1 MVDVDS
7 VGMIEGYIKKSDL
20 LKAFD
25 EEFERRSK
33 QKNPVTWR
41 TMYRVLRKITDDA
54 PVTRIEDGK
63 WVVRHKG
70 WW

>member
-33 QKNPVTWR
+33 QKNPVR
-41 TMYRVLRKITDDA
+41 RL
-54 PVTRIEDGK
+54 
-63 WVVRHKG
+63 
-70 WW
+70 